1 MTTGEQELEE
11 DDPTPLIGKEVDW
24 VKSITAA
31 IQTAFHQNITVKSGV
46 RLPYTLHV
54 FSYRQKSPQITKNL
68 YQTDLLIAEELDG
81 SMVPRVVVEFK
92 LGGFTTH
99 DALTYS
105 AKAATHKNVHPY
117 LRYGVVIARG
127 EARQVISSK
136 MMRHGQHFDFML
148 IIEPGKLSA
157 ADRKRLC
164 ELLTDEIHASEEL
177 ERLLQSKKTNIRLVH
192 RKLVTC

>member
-1 MTTGEQELEE
+1 
-11 DDPTPLIGKEVDW
+11 
-24 VKSITAA
+24 
-31 IQTAFHQNITVKSGV
+31 
-46 RLPYTLHV
+46 
-54 FSYRQKSPQITKNL
+54 
-68 YQTDLLIAEELDG
+68 
-81 SMVPRVVVEFK
+81 MVPRVVVEFK

-127 EARQVISSK
+127 QARQAISSK

-148 IIEPGKLSA
+148 IIEPGNLSA
-157 ADRKRLC
+157 PDQKQLC
-164 ELLTDEIHASEEL
+164 ELLKDEIRASAEL
-177 ERLLQSKKTNIRLVH
+177 ERLLQSKKMNIRLVH